1 MTTKLV
7 SIVIPAYNE
16 EDHIAECLESVI
28 ANDYSSREIV
38 VVDDCSTDRTSEIAS
53 KYPVKVIRR
62 QTRGGVALAR
72 NDGLREAH
80 GEIVAFVD
88 ADCTVD
94 KPWLTLLTSQYTNDK
109 IAGVG
114 GIISTKQTNLFAKY
128 RNYLAREEY
137 TGAQNPEPA
146 EDLPGGNSSY
156 RVDVLRVVG
165 GFDPAF
171 AEPRAHET
179 YELGHRLRKKGY
191 VLIGEPEAVVWHSRE
206 GSLRSWMSEAYS
218 DGYAALAFLKH
229 YRMGEFVEPQLR
241 QIAFLG
247 FLALCIAALLRL
259 VPTAVVIYVTL
270 LALAFE
276 ILRALYESSKA
287 VRRFRN
293 LKYLMVFPVELL
305 LRALIYLGYIAALL
319 STILKAFRRIIR
331 R

>member
-1 MTTKLV
+1 MFV
-7 SIVIPAYNE
+7 SVVIPAYNE

-28 ANDYSSREIV
+28 ANDYPNREII

-53 KYPVKVIRR
+53 EYPVKVIRR
-62 QTRGGVALAR
+62 QTRGGAALAR

-80 GEIVAFVD
+80 GKIVAFVD

-94 KPWLTLLTSQYTNDK
+94 KVWLTLLTSQYTNDK

-137 TGAQNPEPA
+137 TGAENPEPA
-146 EDLPGGNSSY
+146 KDLPGGNSSY
-156 RVDVLRVVG
+156 RVDVLHAAG

-179 YELGHRLRKKGY
+179 YELGHRLRKSGY
-191 VLIGEPEAVVWHSRE
+191 ELIGEPRAVVWHSRE

-229 YRMGEFVEPQLR
+229 YRMGEFIEPQLR

-247 FLALCIAALLRL
+247 FLALCITTLLRL
-259 VPTAVVIYVTL
+259 VPTVILVYVTL
-270 LALAFE
+270 LALMFE

-287 VRRFRN
+287 ARHFRN
-293 LKYLMVFPVELL
+293 PKYLIVFPVELL

-319 STILKAFRRIIR
+319 GTASKAFHRIIKH
-331 R
+331 